1 MCGDV
6 PNLDDWASWTL
17 QILDEF
23 QKVQGVTETQSS
35 LRNHLLRRLPADAFA
50 TLAPYLE
57 RTPLTARSAVFEAER
72 PIERV
77 CFPES
82 GLISILAKSRAGGR
96 IEAGLIG
103 PEGACGMAV
112 VLADDRSPNEA
123 VVQCAGQATWI
134 SADRLRQMVKTTP
147 ELERILLRFIHS
159 FMIQTAHTALADG
172 RARLDQRLARW
183 LLMAQ
188 DRLSRPELPLTH
200 ELLASMLGVRRAG
213 VTVALNGL
221 ERMGAVR
228 MNRGVVT
235 VAERSLL
242 ENVAGPW
249 YGVPEREYR
258 RLLGEPLALCA
269 D

>member
-1 MCGDV
+1 M
-6 PNLDDWASWTL
+6 
-17 QILDEF
+17 
-23 QKVQGVTETQSS
+23 TEAQSS
-35 LRNHLLRRLPADAFA
+35 IRNHLLRQLPADAFA
-50 TLAPYLE
+50 AMAPHLE
-57 RTPLTARSAVFEAER
+57 RSPLLARSPVFEAER

-77 CFPES
+77 CFPEA
-82 GLISILAKSRAGGR
+82 GLISILAKSRSGGR

-112 VLADDRSPNEA
+112 LLADDRSPNEA
-123 VVQCAGQATWI
+123 VVQCPGHANWI
-134 SADRLRQMVKTTP
+134 GADRLRSLVKAMP
-147 ELERILLRFIHS
+147 ELERVLLRFIHS
-159 FMIQTAHTALADG
+159 FMIQTSHTALADG

-188 DRLSRPELPLTH
+188 DRLLRPELPLTH
-200 ELLASMLGVRRAG
+200 ELLAGMLGVRRAG

-221 ERMGAVR
+221 ERMGAIR

-235 VAERSLL
+235 VAERTLL
-242 ENVAGPW
+242 EGVAGPW

-258 RLLGEPLALCA
+258 RLLGEPSALCPA

>member
-1 MCGDV
+1 
-6 PNLDDWASWTL
+6 
-17 QILDEF
+17 
-23 QKVQGVTETQSS
+23 
-35 LRNHLLRRLPADAFA
+35 
-50 TLAPYLE
+50 LE
-57 RTPLTARSAVFEAER
+57 RTPLMARSVVYEPER

-82 GLISILAKSRAGGR
+82 GLISILAKSRSGGR
-96 IEAGLIG
+96 IEAGLVG
-103 PEGACGMAV
+103 AEGASGMAV

-123 VVQCAGQATWI
+123 IVQCSGHALWI
-134 SADRLRQMVKTTP
+134 SADRLRQLIKTTP
-147 ELERILLRFIHS
+147 DLERVLLRFIHS

-188 DRLSRPELPLTH
+188 DRLARPELPLTH
-200 ELLASMLGVRRAG
+200 ELLAGMLGVRRAG

-221 ERMGAVR
+221 ERMGAIR

-235 VAERSLL
+235 VAERTLL
-242 ENVAGPW
+242 EGVAGPW

-258 RLLGEPLALCA
+258 RLLGEPIGVMAE
-269 D
+269 